1 MKKIKNLWVGIAG
14 GFTAATCCIAPIV
27 LVLLGFST
35 AFGMAIMHQ
44 FHLVSIISGILLM
57 LLISLYL
64 VKRESGVCNLNS
76 IKQNWKGISITV
88 VIMFVGWII
97 INYFAVGTVAS
108 VVYGGLG
115 IDQKPLGN
123 IKEMAESHG
132 MPEMAEIEIIPEN
145 EGMKEIILEIE
156 GTFCGSCGPA
166 IEHDVKSILGVIN
179 VEKSGS
185 EILVTYNSD
194 ITSKNIIVAS
204 IHDPYSAKII
214 SEKIIE
220 NPLN

>member
-204 IHDPYSAKII
+204 IHDRYSAKII